1 MMEIKFRGK
10 RTDNGEWVYGDFNR
24 YSEDEST
31 ITVDLLEQETHWVQ
45 TETVGQYTGLK
56 DKNGREIYEGDVV
69 AETVKGQ
76 VMWDGDAL
84 CVQPVT
90 GKVVWVLASWE
101 VWQVQSGKAKLL
113 KANHLGASGD
123 IVDFSLSKY
132 DGEFYGWETCE
143 VIGNIH
149 EEEEGTRQ

>member
-1 MMEIKFRGK
+1 MREIKFRGK

-56 DKNGREIYEGDVV
+56 DKNGREIYEGD
-69 AETVKGQ
+69 
-76 VMWDGDAL
+76 
-84 CVQPVT
+84 
-90 GKVVWVLASWE
+90 
-101 VWQVQSGKAKLL
+101 LL
-113 KANHLGASGD
+113 KTEENEIYRVAFVESSCAFVACFYPDDYDTVYL
-123 IVDFSLSKY
+123 VDTCPNTY
-132 DGEFYGWETCE
+132 DE

-149 EEEEGTRQ
+149 EQKEGEDND

>member
-1 MMEIKFRGK
+1 MREIKFRGK

-56 DKNGREIYEGDVV
+56 DKNGREIYEGDIVKNGQTVV
-69 AETVKGQ
+69 YTTGAKCDFYDE
-76 VMWDGDAL
+76 
-84 CVQPVT
+84 
-90 GKVVWVLASWE
+90 GKV
-101 VWQVQSGKAKLL
+101 
-113 KANHLGASGD
+113 
-123 IVDFSLSKY
+123 KY
-132 DGEFYGWETCE
+132 DTKNGCLVINNGNGYSKRLTQRMIETNNIE

-149 EEEEGTRQ
+149 EQEKETR